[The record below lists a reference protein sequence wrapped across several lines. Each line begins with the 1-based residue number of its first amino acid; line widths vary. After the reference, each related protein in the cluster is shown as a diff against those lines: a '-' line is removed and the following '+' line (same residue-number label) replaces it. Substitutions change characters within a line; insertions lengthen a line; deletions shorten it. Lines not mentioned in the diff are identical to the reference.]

1 MIFAVVKEQE
11 GTATYKSTRTLT
23 LEWLAAQGIPDC
35 MYIIRSGCRAKIYK
49 YKKLGAWGSSGP
61 LESVT

>member
-23 LEWLAAQGIPDC
+23 LAAQGIPDC